1 MNLSAIVQLII
12 AIPKLIELFMS
23 LWRMIKES
31 ESKKARED
39 QQKAIDDL
47 KKAQTEQEIKDAN
60 KRITSNLP

>member
-31 ESKKARED
+31 EAKKAKED